1 MNYTNNATAMK
12 KLLDFI
18 KNFQKTEEN
27 QTYFFFIKEFI
38 NALIFLTEAIFSK
51 SKLLNFHICR
61 FMAEFYNLSNHEK
74 IFMHKIYSSI
84 HFFLGGGIMD

>member
-38 NALIFLTEAIFSK
+38 NALIFLTLPTKFPLSELFINYFR
-51 SKLLNFHICR
+51 NHNCR
-61 FMAEFYNLSNHEK
+61 Q
-74 IFMHKIYSSI
+74 
-84 HFFLGGGIMD
+84 